1 MNLDEFWL
9 LEYFGLL
16 DDIRYPWDVFLI
28 RDVFWS
34 KHRLLNDL
42 WNMETKLT
50 SDLRCIQG
58 SKYMDELVLAN
69 GRKQTVV
76 KCYLYFHIVMIRN
89 NMLIYIDNIDNKDH

>member
-42 WNMETKLT
+42 WNMETNLHQTYAAFKGPNIWMNLF
-50 SDLRCIQG
+50 LQMVG
-58 SKYMDELVLAN
+58 NNELSNVI
-69 GRKQTVV
+69 
-76 KCYLYFHIVMIRN
+76 FIFI
-89 NMLIYIDNIDNKDH
+89 